1 MTKWVV
7 PQRELTIDL
16 TGDFAGAQLVCK
28 LDVTI
33 QTFLD
38 LQQLSV
44 DENTI
49 IESYKRFG
57 DEILLSWNFTKEDG
71 SALPATG
78 EGMLG
83 LPPAV
88 AIGILS
94 AWTKEASGNPIDSS
108 NELLN
113 GNTLVE
119 ESIKKEIA

>member
-16 TGDFAGAQLVCK
+16 TGDFEGAQLVCK
-28 LDVTI
+28 LDVSI

-71 SALPATG
+71 SALRATG

-113 GNTLVE
+113 GDTLAE

>member
-38 LQQLSV
+38 LQQLST
-44 DENTI
+44 DEETI
-49 IESYKRFG
+49 IKSYEKFG

-78 EGMLG
+78 KGMLD

-88 AIGILS
+88 AIGIIS
-94 AWTKEASGNPIDSS
+94 AWTREASGNPIDSS
-108 NELLN
+108 NELQN
-113 GNTLVE
+113 GNMSE
-119 ESIKKEIA
+119 AESIKKETA

>member
-16 TGDFAGAQLVCK
+16 TGDFEGAQLVCK
-28 LDVTI
+28 LDVSI

-57 DEILLSWNFTKEDG
+57 DEILLSWNFTKE
-71 SALPATG
+71 
-78 EGMLG
+78 
-83 LPPAV
+83 
-88 AIGILS
+88 
-94 AWTKEASGNPIDSS
+94 
-108 NELLN
+108 
-113 GNTLVE
+113 
-119 ESIKKEIA
+119 